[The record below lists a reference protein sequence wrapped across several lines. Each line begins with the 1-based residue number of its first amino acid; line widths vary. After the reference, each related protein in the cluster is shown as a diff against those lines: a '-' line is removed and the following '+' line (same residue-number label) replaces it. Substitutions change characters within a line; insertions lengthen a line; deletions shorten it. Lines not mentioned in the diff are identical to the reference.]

1 MYPSCTFGKTFSSP
15 SQPIAPRNSVM
26 GTTSTYPARLVLVGV
41 RGFGQVHAERIAR
54 LSDQGLVKLVAAV
67 DPGVV
72 LDPPMIY
79 GAQLY
84 ADLADAL
91 SAVGPVDVVVV
102 AAPLG
107 EHFRLAKIA
116 LSAGADVYLEKPPV
130 ASIEHFTRL
139 LDIEQQSGR
148 VVQVGFQSLG
158 SEALKMLT
166 EDAFGIGTVRRV
178 SAVAAWSRTIG
189 YWTRSPWAGRRSLGG
204 RPVIDGVVTNALAH
218 AVITALSV
226 VGCRQLDD
234 VAAVETDLYRAN
246 AIDSD
251 DTSVVRIRTTS
262 GLDVTCALSLCAPIQ
277 REPLVRV
284 EGELGRATFAYTADR
299 VEVEA
304 AGRVVTR
311 VDLLE
316 NLLAHRRDGEPLLVP
331 LISTGAFMRV
341 LAAVAASDEPTRI
354 DPRGIRWEGEGQDR
368 RAVVDNVEHWV
379 AQAAAR
385 GQTFAELAVPWAHRE
400 RDTVLVRARL
410 SDVQVAVSCD
420 VPAANVA
427 EYRDGLGTIPT
438 SSPRPYL
445 HPVRTQAGVVVS
457 AHHPADH
464 DWHKGVG
471 MAIPDV
477 NGTHFWG
484 GGSYVPGQG
493 YVLLDNHGVITGE
506 PPELDDDGF
515 TQQLQWIGHDGSVS
529 LREVRSI
536 SWAALDDRTWK
547 LIFESALRADHGAE
561 LNSPGSKGRI
571 GGGYGGFFWRF
582 PACDNVNVFTAE
594 AHGEDAVH
602 GSVAPWLAWSADFAA
617 GPGISGAATIV
628 IAASDAAAAAEPWF
642 VRVRDYPGVGS
653 ALAWNHPVILA
664 PGDVL
669 RRQFDIA
676 IADGRR
682 SEAEARQ
689 LAAELTGFQ
698 S

>member
-1 MYPSCTFGKTFSSP
+1 
-15 SQPIAPRNSVM
+15 M
-26 GTTSTYPARLVLVGV
+26 GTTSTFPARLVLVGV

-91 SAVGPVDVVVV
+91 STVGPVDVVVI

-130 ASIEHFTRL
+130 ASLDDFSSL
-139 LDIEQQSGR
+139 LQAEQESGR
-148 VVQVGFQSLG
+148 VIQVGFQSLG

-166 EDAFGIGTVRRV
+166 EDAFGIGKVRRV

-410 SDVQVAVSCD
+410 SDVQVAVSRD

-464 DWHKGVG
+464 DWHNGVG

-477 NGTHFWG
+477 NGSHFWG
-484 GGSYVPGQG
+484 GGTYVHGRG
-493 YVLLDNHGVITGE
+493 YELLDNHGVITGE
-506 PPELDDDGF
+506 PPKLNDHAF
-515 TQQLQWIGHDGSVS
+515 TQELQWIGHDGSVR

-536 SWAALDDRTWK
+536 GWIGIDEQTWK
-547 LIFESALRADHGAE
+547 LIFDSRLRADSGAE
-561 LNSPGSKGRI
+561 LNSPGSKGRV

-582 PACDNVNVFTAE
+582 PACDNVEVFTAQCR
-594 AHGEDAVH
+594 GEEEVH
-602 GSVAPWLAWSADFAA
+602 GSVAPWVAWVADFAA
-617 GPGISGAATIV
+617 GPSFSGPATIV
-628 IAASDAAAAAEPWF
+628 ITAPDAAQAGEPWF
-642 VRVRDYPGVGS
+642 VRVRDYPGLGS
-653 ALAWNHPVILA
+653 ALAWESPTILA
-664 PGDVL
+664 PGEVL
-669 RRQFDIA
+669 HRTFFAA
-676 IADGRR
+676 IADGRLTESETGRLADQLIASR
-682 SEAEARQ
+682 S
-689 LAAELTGFQ
+689 
-698 S
+698 